1 MDAACLHAA
10 CMGNTWHER
19 SHSLGTRPGRP
30 HIPSQ
35 TLPDDSRGQNAP
47 VQRFEAGK
55 MIAPARW
62 QECRADVRHDLRRTT
77 PDRGLSSAG
86 RASALQAEGHR
97 FDPDRLHQMKV
108 ATPVASFAGLRIG
121 CCAPLGAC
129 ALGRCIIPGLAPS
142 AHASKGS
149 TGAFCRAGGADGM
162 WVGSSGG

>member
-1 MDAACLHAA
+1 MSEVIRS
-10 CMGNTWHER
+10 ER
-19 SHSLGTRPGRP
+19 GQAVLISLRNGPG
-30 HIPSQ
+30 
-35 TLPDDSRGQNAP
+35 DSRGQDAGP
-47 VQRFEAGK
+47 VRGLGSRFEAEK
-55 MIAPARW
+55 AIAPARW
-62 QECRADVRHDLRRTT
+62 QECRADVLHDLRRTT

-108 ATPVASFAGLRIG
+108 ASGGAGFAGLRIG
-121 CCAPLGAC
+121 WCTF
-129 ALGRCIIPGLAPS
+129 PGLAPS